1 MLLDKY
7 TELEKEVL
15 QQGLEL
21 LYDRLESIYDAI
33 EAFVDNH
40 MTKEIDV
47 DLRHEEFLLRRVAQ
61 GIAIQQEREHL
72 TAALELALVY
82 YEQQLEHT
90 QEAYDAIESE
100 YSESVGYDMN
110 FHLKEVS
117 NLLQTTKNLLEK
129 R

>member
-1 MLLDKY
+1 MLKDKY

-21 LYDRLESIYDAI
+21 LYDRLESNYDAI

-61 GIAIQQEREHL
+61 GIAIQ
-72 TAALELALVY
+72 
-82 YEQQLEHT
+82 
-90 QEAYDAIESE
+90 
-100 YSESVGYDMN
+100 
-110 FHLKEVS
+110 
-117 NLLQTTKNLLEK
+117 
-129 R
+129 